1 MLEALPVVLV
11 GLVIAYGG
19 MAELMI
25 WLRSRDRLRRVT
37 AVIVDLHTPTAA
49 GPGHLGR
56 SPVFRLSTEDGRFID
71 AVSSAWT
78 FPAPRIGRRIGVTYD
93 PLDPQGTAEWAGVRI
108 FKLILS
114 PLLILFGLGL
124 AAFGLTLLQAG

>member
-1 MLEALPVVLV
+1 MLEALPVILV
-11 GLVIAYGG
+11 GLAIAYGG
-19 MAELMI
+19 VAELMI

-37 AVIVDLHTPTAA
+37 AVIVDLRTPTAV

-56 SPVFRLSTEDGRFID
+56 SPVFRLSTEDGRVID

-78 FPAPRIGRRIGVTYD
+78 FPAPRIGRRIGVTCD

-124 AAFGLTLLQAG
+124 GIFGLTMF